1 MLKTIATAQNQ
12 EVRLQNRM
20 LETLEAKIG
29 DVQDHMETINSRMK
43 TTLEEA
49 SGLTAY
55 VHMHICTH
63 LR

>member
-20 LETLEAKIG
+20 LETLETKIG

-49 SGLTAY
+49 RYGMT
-55 VHMHICTH
+55 
-63 LR
+63 R